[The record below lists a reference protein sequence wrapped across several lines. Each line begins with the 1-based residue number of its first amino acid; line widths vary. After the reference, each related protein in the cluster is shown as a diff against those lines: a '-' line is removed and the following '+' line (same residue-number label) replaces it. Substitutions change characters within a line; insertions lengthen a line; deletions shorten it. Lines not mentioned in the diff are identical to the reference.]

1 MTRRELEA
9 LIKKASDTMRSDD
22 NTKLVTK
29 YIEHLSWLL
38 FLKVHEATED
48 EKELLDSSY
57 KRVIAGDFRWSQWAS
72 KDWRADEL
80 IAFINADLFPYLRS
94 LNSSKEGRLIATLF
108 AGVTTVMKSGFGLKE
123 VIAIVDKIDFHAPAD
138 VHTFSVVYEAL
149 LSRLGSGAGWSGEFY
164 TPRPLVRVMVAEVRP
179 KLGERVYD
187 PAAGS
192 AGFLAEAFE
201 HMRPQERT
209 LDDHA
214 LLRERTFFGQE
225 SGELPFLLGTMNL
238 ILHGVTLPNIV
249 RRNTLEEDIRAIPP
263 DRRYD
268 VILTNPP
275 FGGRENPQIQQNFP
289 ARSAATELLFL
300 QHVMAFLAPKGRAA
314 IVVPN
319 GILFREEGAFHHVR
333 RRLVDDF
340 NLTAVVRLPPGVFP
354 YATATRT
361 NLLFFSK
368 ESTTSTVRYYRVPVR
383 PGTTGFGKTRPID
396 DEDVAGALAWI
407 RDGVTDENAWE
418 VSLDEIKATNY
429 DLDLMPPDEAK
440 ELEPAVLSSRI
451 TSFADVAT
459 RLASL
464 IEPLKAIETAPG
476 AYGFSRITKL
486 GQFIEERGA
495 RSNSDKPERFVG
507 VTNTGGLAPFKGDV
521 AKDTKRY
528 RRVEVDDFVYNP
540 MRINVGSIGLCREDS
555 EAGYA
560 SPDYFVFRL
569 KPDAPFGS
577 DYLLLYLQSPMGR
590 HQIERNAQG
599 SVRARL
605 YYDNLCDVKVPIP
618 ENREAWDQLV
628 AAWRI
633 LVEMPQQARAP
644 LISVL
649 EGLFRW
655 APEIDETVQ
664 AALPDDAA
672 EPATA

>member
-1 MTRRELEA
+1 MTSRELEN
-9 LIKKASDTMRSDD
+9 LIKKASDAMRSDD

-38 FLKVHEATED
+38 FLKVHEALED
-48 EKELLDSSY
+48 EKEILDTSY
-57 KRVIAGDFRWSQWAS
+57 ERVISGEFRWSKWTS
-72 KDWRADEL
+72 KDWRAEDL
-80 IAFINADLFPYLRS
+80 IAFINDDLFPYLRS
-94 LNSSKEGRLIATLF
+94 LDSSKEGRLIATLF
-108 AGVTTVMKSGFGLKE
+108 AGVTTVMKSGFGLKN
-123 VIAIVDKIDFHAPAD
+123 VITIVDRIDFHAPDD

-164 TPRPLVRVMVAEVRP
+164 TPRPIVQLMVAGVGP

-201 HMRPQERT
+201 HMRQQEKT

-214 LLRERTFFGQE
+214 LLGEQTFFGRE

-238 ILHGVTLPNIV
+238 VLHGVSVPNIV
-249 RRNTLEEDIRAIPP
+249 RRNTLEEDIRAVPR
-263 DRRYD
+263 DQRYD

-300 QHVMAFLAPKGRAA
+300 QHVMAFLAPNGRAG

-319 GILFREEGAFHHVR
+319 GILFREDGAFQHVR
-333 RRLVDDF
+333 RRLIDDF
-340 NLTAVVRLPPGVFP
+340 NLTGVVRLPPGVFP

-361 NLLFFSK
+361 SLLFFAK
-368 ESTTSTVRYYRVPVR
+368 ESTTSTIRYYRVPVR
-383 PGTTGFGKTRPID
+383 PGTTGFGKSQPIAN
-396 DEDVAGALAWI
+396 EDLAGALAWI
-407 RDGVTDENAWE
+407 RDGEANENAWE
-418 VSLDEIKATNY
+418 VSVEEIKATNY

-440 ELEPAVLSSRI
+440 ELAPTVLKGRI
-451 TSFADVAT
+451 SEFADVASEI
-459 RLASL
+459 AAL
-464 IEPLKAIETAPG
+464 IEPLKAIDTGPDT
-476 AYGFSRITKL
+476 YRFSRVTRL
-486 GQFIEERGA
+486 GPFIEERGA
-495 RSNSDKPERFVG
+495 RADSKTPERFVG
-507 VTNTGGLAPFKGDV
+507 VTNTGGVAPFKGAA
-521 AKDTKRY
+521 AKDTTRY
-528 RRVEVDDFVYNP
+528 RCVEVNDFVYNP
-540 MRINVGSIGLCREDS
+540 MRINVGSIGLCRTDG

-560 SPDYFVFRL
+560 SPDYFVFRV
-569 KPDAPFGS
+569 KPDAPIGS

-590 HQIERNAQG
+590 HQIERNTQG

-628 AAWRI
+628 RAWRVLTEI
-633 LVEMPQQARAP
+633 PQLARPPITSA
-644 LISVL
+644 L

-655 APEIDETVQ
+655 APEIDESIL
-664 AALPDDAA
+664 A
-672 EPATA
+672 PATDGTTTPTAA